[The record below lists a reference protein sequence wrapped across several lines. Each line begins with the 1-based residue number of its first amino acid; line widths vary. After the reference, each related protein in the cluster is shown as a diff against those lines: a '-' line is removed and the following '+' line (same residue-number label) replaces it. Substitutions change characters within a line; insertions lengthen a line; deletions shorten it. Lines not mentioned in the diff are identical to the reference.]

1 MQAQNL
7 VLKNKKG
14 SQEIMDALDDFNNG
28 APVPPPLLGLLPG
41 GTNRF
46 PGGFISRRGS
56 VLSRRTITLHWV
68 AELIVFSTF
77 NAALR
82 EYVKA
87 PKKRLKDE
95 IGERSD
101 LGSMEKSGTSR
112 DAIPSEP
119 VVR

>member
-1 MQAQNL
+1 ML
-7 VLKNKKG
+7 WMTSTMVHRCLRRCLDCYRVERTG
-14 SQEIMDALDDFNNG
+14 SRA
-28 APVPPPLLGLLPG
+28 GLSPAVDQC
-41 GTNRF
+41 F
-46 PGGFISRRGS
+46 
-56 VLSRRTITLHWV
+56 SRRTITLHWV

-82 EYVKA
+82 EYVQA

>member
-1 MQAQNL
+1 
-7 VLKNKKG
+7 
-14 SQEIMDALDDFNNG
+14 
-28 APVPPPLLGLLPG
+28 
-41 GTNRF
+41 
-46 PGGFISRRGS
+46 
-56 VLSRRTITLHWV
+56 V

-82 EYVKA
+82 EYVQA